1 MSIIYCI
8 FLYILAIRIF
18 VRDMTRK
25 NCFIAISIVTA
36 LMLLSDITTI
46 ISAGILT
53 YLKYQGWQ
61 IILAYVLGILWIFN
75 GSISLRRMKF
85 KHNFKQKE
93 SAIKTANGRKITYA
107 ILTALMLIIG
117 SACLVLY
124 LNKKILAIISF
135 IAPYIIAVLLIIL
148 LIKTMLSLNEEF
160 VLVTEIGSIK
170 HVYRKKIETGKLN
183 YKDIVGDLSKNY
195 FIYDVAVVHVS
206 GDIKR
211 TEYVYILKLEELKEN
226 PFSELGLAL
235 DDSISPD
242 LYINLYDN
250 KRKKAKIKIINNN
263 AQLN

>member
-18 VRDMTRK
+18 VRDTTRK

-36 LMLLSDITTI
+36 LMLLSDISTI

-75 GSISLRRMKF
+75 GSISLRKMKF

-93 SAIKTANGRKITYA
+93 SSIKTANGRKITYA

-117 SACLVLY
+117 SVCLALY
-124 LNKKILAIISF
+124 LNKKILVIISF
-135 IAPYIIAVLLIIL
+135 IAPYTIAVLLIVL
-148 LIKTMLSLNEEF
+148 LIMTMLSLNEEF
-160 VLVTEIGSIK
+160 VLVTEIGNTK

-195 FIYDVAVVHVS
+195 FIYDVAVVHVN

-211 TEYVYILKLEELKEN
+211 TEYVYILRLEELKEN

-242 LYINLYDN
+242 LYISLYDN

>member
-124 LNKKILAIISF
+124 LNKKILTTISF

-148 LIKTMLSLNEEF
+148 LIKTMLSLNEEKQQE
-160 VLVTEIGSIK
+160 VLREVLKKKLTVADTERLIKKEPKPKKKKASADVKKTISRNVKIALNTLQQAIGM
-170 HVYRKKIETGKLN
+170 IEKTGTSLQQETE
-183 YKDIVGDLSKNY
+183 DLE
-195 FIYDVAVVHVS
+195 D
-206 GDIKR
+206 
-211 TEYVYILKLEELKEN
+211 EYVITIRIHK
-226 PFSELGLAL
+226 
-235 DDSISPD
+235 
-242 LYINLYDN
+242 
-250 KRKKAKIKIINNN
+250 
-263 AQLN
+263 